1 MSYLN
6 KAAELYD
13 VQKFSTI
20 REMLDLADSQD
31 GGKNAFMY
39 FEGKS
44 EKSVTYHEFV
54 STTEYL
60 GTALTDMGFST
71 SHIANIGENS
81 YKWVVVYLTVLK
93 SAGVYVPIDKEM
105 PFDDIVH
112 VVKDSE
118 SEIIFCSKKFEKI
131 FKENRDKF
139 PNIKYFICLSAK
151 ENDGEFLSYDLLV
164 QKGKELYENGNRDYT
179 KLTSDEN
186 DLKMLVY
193 TSGTTGNSKGVML
206 TEHNLVSSVY
216 YGLQVS
222 TIYDRCLSVLPYHHT
237 YEAVCGL
244 LVALHFH
251 ATICINDRLTHVLK
265 NLQYFKPDYMYLV
278 PAFAEL
284 FYKKIHATLKE
295 QKKDKLVKAM
305 ICISN
310 ALLKIGIDVRRKLF
324 KQIIDNFGGNLV
336 KIVCGGAAIRPEVG
350 RFFDSIGIY
359 LINGYGITE
368 CSPLVS
374 ANREECNNCATVGI
388 PLPCVELK
396 FDDIDSDGIG
406 EICVKGDVVMKG
418 YFKQPELTQ
427 EVLSPDG
434 WFKTGDYGKLNKD
447 GFLVITGRKKNLIVL
462 KNGKNIYP
470 EEIEAYIQAIPYVK
484 EVVVYSITD
493 ENDMESGLCAE
504 IFPDYESADIKEC
517 ENLEEKVK
525 KDVQA
530 ATVPLPVYKK
540 ISTIKIREKEFV
552 KNSSNKIKRNL
563 INK

>member
-1 MSYLN
+1 MIYLN

-20 REMLDLADSQD
+20 REMLDLADSQA

-60 GTALTDMGFST
+60 GTALTDMGFSAA
-71 SHIANIGENS
+71 HIANIGENS

-93 SAGVYVPIDKEM
+93 SAGVYVPIDKEL

-112 VVKDSE
+112 VVNDSD

-131 FKENRDKF
+131 FKDNRGKF
-139 PNIKYFICLSAK
+139 PNVKYFICLSAS

-206 TEHNLVSSVY
+206 SEHNLVSSVY

-222 TIYDRCLSVLPYHHT
+222 TIYNRCLSVLPYHHT

-265 NLQYFKPDYMYLV
+265 NLQHFKPDYMYLV

-295 QKKDKLVKAM
+295 QKKDKLVKTM
-305 ICISN
+305 ICVSN
-310 ALLKIGIDVRRKLF
+310 ALLKVGIDVRRKLF

-484 EVVVYSITD
+484 EVVIYSVTD
-493 ENDMESGLCAE
+493 ENDMEAGLCAE

-525 KDVQA
+525 KDVKA
-530 ATVPLPVYKK
+530 ATEQLPVYKK